1 MTHISLLHA
10 YKLESDHYWDVAWIG
25 TRQRRQSPSSD
36 EGPHHDVMVLTA
48 DGIDDALFLV

>member
-1 MTHISLLHA
+1 MTNISLLHA

-36 EGPHHDVMVLTA
+36 EGPHHDVVVLTA
-48 DGIDDALFLV
+48 DGIDDALF